1 MFIRGSRRFIIILT
15 RGLGLYEI
23 LSEYFRRII
32 CNQIC
37 IMGIYVKITLWICF
51 LVIWS
56 FSHKTE
62 FVKTYF
68 SPSFLTVRNQ
78 TLPVLI
84 VLNLNPFNDE

>member
-37 IMGIYVKITLWICF
+37 IMGIYVKITLWIC
-51 LVIWS
+51 LLSLRS
-56 FSHKTE
+56 FSHKSE

-68 SPSFLTVRNQ
+68 FSVFSDRKKPDITSTYRFKSQ
-78 TLPVLI
+78 SI
-84 VLNLNPFNDE
+84 